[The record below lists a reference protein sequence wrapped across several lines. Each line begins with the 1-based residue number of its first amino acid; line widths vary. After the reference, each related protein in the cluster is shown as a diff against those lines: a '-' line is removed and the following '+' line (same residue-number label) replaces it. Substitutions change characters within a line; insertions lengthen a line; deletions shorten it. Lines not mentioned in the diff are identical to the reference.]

1 MHLWH
6 KINTYQPMIL
16 EILYQDEH
24 YVAINKPHNLLVHR
38 TNISEEKEAFALQY
52 LRDQIDKTVFP
63 CHRLDSKTAGVLL
76 FALSH
81 EADVAMQKQFMNHE
95 TYKEYIALVRGHIA
109 DEGSTDKPLAKENG
123 KLQDALTHYKCLQKT
138 EVDLAISRYPT
149 SRYSLAL
156 FIPKTGRMH
165 QLRRHAAHLRHY
177 ILGDKKHGD
186 NTQNNY
192 FEKEFGFYDMMLH
205 AHKLEFTHPFT
216 NEKISITAPIQESFR
231 KMGEFL
237 KFDLKDY

>member
-1 MHLWH
+1 ML
-6 KINTYQPMIL
+6 L
-16 EILYQDEH
+16 EILFEDEH
-24 YVAINKPHNLLVHR
+24 YIAINKPHNLLVHR
-38 TNISEEKEAFALQY
+38 TKIAEEKEAFALQY
-52 LRDQIDKTVFP
+52 LRDQVGKIVFP

-81 EADVAMQKQFMNHE
+81 EADVAMQKQFMAHQ
-95 TYKEYIALVRGHIA
+95 TYKEYIAIVRGYMPE
-109 DEGSTDKPLAKENG
+109 EGDVDKPLAKENG
-123 KLQDALTHYKCLQKT
+123 KLQDAFTSYKCLQKT
-138 EVDLAISRYPT
+138 EMNFEVIRYPT

-192 FEKEFGFYDMMLH
+192 FEKEHGFYDMMLH
-205 AHKLEFTHPFT
+205 AYQLSFIHPFT
-216 NEKISITAPIQESFR
+216 HKEICIKAPFQPSFTA
-231 KMGEFL
+231 MGTFL
-237 KFDLKDY
+237 NFDLSKY

>member
-1 MHLWH
+1 ML
-6 KINTYQPMIL
+6 L
-16 EILYQDEH
+16 EILFEDEH
-24 YVAINKPHNLLVHR
+24 YIAINKPHNLLVHR
-38 TNISEEKEAFALQY
+38 TKISEEKEAFALQF
-52 LRDQIDKTVFP
+52 LRDQIGKVVYP

-81 EADVAMQKQFMNHE
+81 EADVAMQKQFMTQQTH
-95 TYKEYIALVRGHIA
+95 KEYMAIVRGYIPE
-109 DEGSTDKPLAKENG
+109 EGEVDKPLAKENG
-123 KLQDALTHYKCLQKT
+123 KLQDAFTSYKCLQKT
-138 EVDLAISRYPT
+138 EMNFEVTRYPN

-192 FEKEFGFYDMMLH
+192 FEKEHGFYDMMLH
-205 AHKLEFTHPFT
+205 AYQLSFVHPFT
-216 NEKISITAPIQESFR
+216 NTSITIKAPFQPSFIA
-231 KMGEFL
+231 MGTFL
-237 KFDLKDY
+237 NLDLSKY

>member
-1 MHLWH
+1 MV
-6 KINTYQPMIL
+6 L
-16 EILYQDEH
+16 EILFEDEH
-24 YVAINKPHNLLVHR
+24 YIAINKPHNLLVHR
-38 TNISEEKEAFALQY
+38 TKISEEKEAFALQY
-52 LRDQIDKTVFP
+52 LRDQVNKIVFP

-81 EADVAMQKQFMNHE
+81 EADVAMQKQFMDHE
-95 TYKEYIALVRGHIA
+95 THKEYIAIVRGHIPE
-109 DEGSTDKPLAKENG
+109 EGIVDKPLAKENG
-123 KLQDALTHYKCLQKT
+123 KLQDAYTTYKCLQKT
-138 EVDLAISRYPT
+138 EMDFEVTRYPT

-192 FEKEFGFYDMMLH
+192 FEKQHGFYDMMLH
-205 AHKLEFTHPFT
+205 ASVLEFIHPFT
-216 NEKISITAPIQESFR
+216 QEKTTIKAPFQETF
-231 KMGEFL
+231 KAMAKFL
-237 KFDLKDY
+237 KFDLERY